1 MKKTILL
8 IFLSSL
14 THVAFSQLIWSYDF
28 KNDTIGKKL
37 EGHGGWSA
45 STDKGYPGIG
55 GCAGVLCEQV
65 QVKKDTLEYS
75 NYGSFYKALDI
86 KRADGLGHFLNS
98 TNNLPDTTF
107 SPIYKAGEKVYAA
120 YLVKFSSAPN
130 GNDAQPS
137 LGQIV
142 RVYGKYK
149 FGEVVGM
156 RVSCTKKDTFM
167 RFGLERN
174 GGFKATDY
182 KYAFNKTHLIVMRY
196 TYIDSLNLNDEVAL
210 FVDPK
215 LTAIEPTPDLVTM
228 GGDDAFLNRF
238 VFYLNNFNE
247 IAIGSITGIKVYQK
261 WNDVVS
267 ASVEVRNEVLS
278 IRPTLV
284 ENFIELNLDKSYP
297 SVSNIRVVDLQGR
310 EVLIDK
316 VNVGELHKTLNT
328 NGLTKGFYIV
338 SIQNKD
344 FIAAQKFV
352 KN

>member
-1 MKKTILL
+1 MKKITLL
-8 IFLSSL
+8 LLLL
-14 THVAFSQLIWSYDF
+14 TLTQLAFSQLIWSYDF

-37 EGHGGWSA
+37 EGHSGWSA
-45 STDKGYPGIG
+45 STNVGYPGIG
-55 GCAGVLCEQV
+55 GCAGVLCEQA

-98 TNNLPDTTF
+98 TNALPDTTF
-107 SPIYKAGEKVYAA
+107 SPTYKAGDKVYAA

-156 RVSCTKKDTFM
+156 RVSCTKKDTLM

-174 GGFKATDY
+174 GGFKTTDY

-196 TYIDSLNLNDEVAL
+196 TYVDSLNLNDEVAL

-215 LTAIEPTPDLVTM
+215 LTATEPTPDLVTM
-228 GGDDAFLNRF
+228 GGDDAFLSRF

-247 IAIGSITGIKVYQK
+247 IALGSVAGIKVYRK

-267 ASVEVRNEVLS
+267 ATVEVRSESLK
-278 IRPTLV
+278 IRPTLA

-297 SVSNIRVVDLQGR
+297 SVSSIKIVDLQGR

-316 VNVGELHKTLNT
+316 LNTGELSKTLNI
-328 NGLTKGFYIV
+328 NGLAKGFYVV